1 MKSNAHPH
9 HHDVGLV
16 LIAIL
21 KLVNGLLLVALG
33 IGVLSLFHK
42 DLTALVT
49 YWADVLEISSENQ
62 LLQKLLEKAGLI
74 RTNHL
79 VWVSAITFVYAALMF
94 TMGTGLLLEKRWAE
108 YLTAIV
114 TASFIP
120 FEIYELV
127 RHIRSTTIIVLAIN
141 VASVIYLVWKL
152 MHRTSTSR
160 TSPGPSAPPCL
171 TSL

>member
-1 MKSNAHPH
+1 MKSNARPH
-9 HHDVGLV
+9 RRDVGLI

-33 IGVLSLFHK
+33 IGALSLIHK
-42 DLTALVT
+42 DLAALVT
-49 YWADVLEISSENQ
+49 NWADVLEISSENQ
-62 LLQKLLEKAGLI
+62 LLQKLVENAGLVH
-74 RTNHL
+74 TNHL
-79 VWVSAITFVYAALMF
+79 AWVSAITFVYAALMF

-127 RHIRSTTIIVLAIN
+127 RYVRVTTIIVLAIN
-141 VASVIYLVWKL
+141 IASVIYLVWKL
-152 MHRTSTSR
+152 MHR
-160 TSPGPSAPPCL
+160 PSK
-171 TSL
+171 

>member
-1 MKSNAHPH
+1 MKSNTHPH
-9 HHDVGLV
+9 RHDVGLV

-21 KLVNGLLLVALG
+21 KLVSGLLLVALG
-33 IGVLSLFHK
+33 IGALSLIHR
-42 DLTALVT
+42 DLAALVT
-49 YWADVLEISSENQ
+49 RWADVLEISSENR
-62 LLQKLLEKAGLI
+62 LLEKLLENAELV

-79 VWVSAITFVYAALMF
+79 AWVSALTFVYAALMF
-94 TMGTGLLLEKRWAE
+94 TMGTGLLREKPWAE

-127 RHIRSTTIIVLAIN
+127 RHVRATTIIVLAIN

-152 MHRTSTSR
+152 MHSTAKSR
-160 TSPGPSAPPCL
+160 ATN
-171 TSL
+171 

>member
-1 MKSNAHPH
+1 MKSQARPH
-9 HHDVGLV
+9 RRDVGLI

-33 IGVLSLFHK
+33 IGTLSLIHR
-42 DLTALVT
+42 DLTAIVNH
-49 YWADVLEISSENQ
+49 WADVLEISSENQ
-62 LLQKLLEKAGLI
+62 LLQQLLVKAGLVH
-74 RTNHL
+74 TSHL

-94 TMGTGLLLEKRWAE
+94 TMGTGLLRAKRWAE

-127 RHIRSTTIIVLAIN
+127 RHVRVTTIIVLAIN

-152 MHRTSTSR
+152 MQPTSKSR
-160 TSPGPSAPPCL
+160 P
-171 TSL
+171 